1 MKSVGVFLA
10 STIPNFDV
18 EEDIKLFSKF
28 VLENNLRVVYGG
40 GKFGLM
46 GKLYDQIRVV
56 DQRISGITL
65 DMFNKIGA
73 TPSNLEGVEIKGD
86 FFSRKKA
93 LMDDSDFF
101 FVFPGGIGTADELF
115 DVLNHVSLGIEN
127 KNIYLF
133 NKDGCWDGLLQWIS
147 KTVELGMIK
156 DFPKRF
162 YVESELPKLI
172 ERIRLNEF

>member
-28 VLENNLRVVYGG
+28 VLENNLRIVYGG

-101 FVFPGGIGTADELF
+101 FVFL
-115 DVLNHVSLGIEN
+115 V
-127 KNIYLF
+127 
-133 NKDGCWDGLLQWIS
+133 
-147 KTVELGMIK
+147 
-156 DFPKRF
+156 FPQTCA
-162 YVESELPKLI
+162 
-172 ERIRLNEF
+172 